1 MARTVDKFSLCWV
14 GLVNLTQL
22 LSNVEKQDENNISA
36 SAKTQDNNQ
45 QRIKIKTL
53 EVRNISN
60 FKISDRLK

>member
-1 MARTVDKFSLCWV
+1 VHLNSLQCQV
-14 GLVNLTQL
+14 FVQFCGV

-53 EVRNISN
+53 EVRNN
-60 FKISDRLK
+60 FGL